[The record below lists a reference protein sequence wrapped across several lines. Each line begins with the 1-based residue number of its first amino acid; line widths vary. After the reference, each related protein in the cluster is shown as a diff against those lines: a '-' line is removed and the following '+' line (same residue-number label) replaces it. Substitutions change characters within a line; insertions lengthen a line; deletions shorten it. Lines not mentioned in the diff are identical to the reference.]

1 VQLAWGN
8 TTVDENERASLLLA
22 FDD

>member
-1 VQLAWGN
+1 VQLAGGN